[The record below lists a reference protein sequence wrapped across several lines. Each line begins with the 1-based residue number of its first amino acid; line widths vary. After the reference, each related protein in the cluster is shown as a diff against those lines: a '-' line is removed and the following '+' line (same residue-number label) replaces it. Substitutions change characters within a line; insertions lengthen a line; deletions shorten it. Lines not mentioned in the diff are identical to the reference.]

1 MSVDFVYGK
10 DTLTAVL
17 KGDIDHHTAAEMRM
31 MTDGELGR
39 AMPKTLVFD
48 MRGVTFM
55 DSSGVG
61 LVLGRARA
69 MGQWGGKVRIKDP
82 SARAEKILK
91 MSGLGS
97 LIAPKSS
104 GKEHKK

>member
-61 LVLGRARA
+61 LILGRARE
-69 MGQWGGKVRIKDP
+69 MQPWGGTVKIAEP
-82 SARAEKILK
+82 SPRAEKIIRL
-91 MSGLGS
+91 SGLGYM
-97 LIAPKSS
+97 IIRKA
-104 GKEHKK
+104 GKNENA